1 LLKAGD
7 HTPAIP
13 LVEAVGKGLKAAPLQ
28 TGLIALKVGVTGSP
42 TVIVIVVELAH
53 CPADGV
59 NVYVVVVVLFK
70 AGNQEPLIL
79 LLDVVGN
86 GEIEEPVQTCPTGV
100 NVGATCWLT
109 AIVIEAVDAHCPA
122 EGVNV

>member
-1 LLKAGD
+1 MLKAGD
-7 HTPAIP
+7 HVPAIP

-59 NVYVVVVVLFK
+59 NVYVVVVVVVLFK
-70 AGNQEPLIL
+70 AGDQEPLIL

-86 GEIEEPVQTCPTGV
+86 GEIE
-100 NVGATCWLT
+100 
-109 AIVIEAVDAHCPA
+109 
-122 EGVNV
+122 

>member
-1 LLKAGD
+1 M
-7 HTPAIP
+7 
-13 LVEAVGKGLKAAPLQ
+13 
-28 TGLIALKVGVTGSP
+28 KVGVTGSP

-59 NVYVVVVVLFK
+59 NVYVVVVVVVLFK
-70 AGNQEPLIL
+70 AGDQEPLIL

-100 NVGATCWLT
+100 NVGATGWLT